1 MPRKEQSLMMG
12 RMILSLCVCLTL
24 SACVPASEDDSEGG
38 TIDLG
43 SDAVIH
49 PPVDSGDSENG
60 SDQART
66 ISFGGLSWTVRSTTA
81 PAGPG
86 PNYFSDSTDDVW
98 VDEQGRLHLRV
109 VQRGGNWWCTQVSS
123 IGQVSYGTYVFYVA
137 GNVHWMDQNIVL
149 GLFTWDDNA
158 SDVGHLSEIDIEI
171 TRWGNPVWRNLHYSV
186 QPLYGP
192 DDESGRYDERSDSTV
207 FVLFDPKS
215 THTFSW
221 RPDGVNFA
229 SYAGYGNP
237 TILELGSW
245 YFSSANPARRS
256 DTGSLSTPVG
266 IPAPSP
272 TTSICINLWLTDKN
286 KDGIG
291 DPPTDWADQEVIIHS
306 FEYTPM

>member
-1 MPRKEQSLMMG
+1 MQQREANFATG
-12 RMILSLCVCLTL
+12 RLCLALCICAAL
-24 SACVPASEDDSEGG
+24 SACLPAGDDDSEGG

-49 PPVDSGDSENG
+49 PPIDTGDSDNG
-60 SDQART
+60 TDQSRT
-66 ISFGGLSWTVRSTTA
+66 LSFGGLTWAVRSATELS
-81 PAGPG
+81 GPG
-86 PNYFSDSTDDVW
+86 PNYFSDSTEDAW
-98 VDEQGRLHLRV
+98 VDSQGRLHLRV
-109 VQRGGNWWCTQVSS
+109 VQRGGNWWCTQVAA
-123 IGQVSYGTYVFYVA
+123 IGQVGYGTYVFYVS

-149 GLFTWDDNA
+149 GFFTWDDNA
-158 SDVGHLSEIDIEI
+158 YEVGHLNEIDIEI

-192 DDESGRYDERSDSTV
+192 DTENERYDERSDSAI

-237 TILELGSW
+237 TVLELNSW
-245 YFSSANPARRS
+245 HFSAANPARRS
-256 DTGSLSTPVG
+256 HEASLSTPVG
-266 IPAPSP
+266 IPVPSA
-272 TTSICINLWLTDKN
+272 TTAICINLWLTDKN

-291 DPPTDWADQEVIIHS
+291 DPPSDSADQEVIIDS